1 MKILRIFY
9 LLMPVSI
16 YLAFLYA
23 PPAQGLGE
31 ASRII
36 YFHVPLAWNSTLAF
50 IVSGVPSII
59 YLYDKEKKFSL
70 IEERAH
76 NSASIG
82 MLFTV
87 LTIITG
93 SIWSKISWG
102 MYWNWDP
109 RETSIIILLL
119 IYIAY
124 FSLHSALADN
134 PNKGRL
140 TSSFLIF
147 AMVTV
152 PFFVFVVPRIYA
164 SLHPDP
170 IINPENK
177 MNMDGRMQITL
188 LVSLISFTIFY
199 FYLFILQNKISKI
212 KQQIEEKCY
221 EE

>member
-1 MKILRIFY
+1 
-9 LLMPVSI
+9 MPVSI

-36 YFHVPLAWNSTLAF
+36 YFHVPLAWNATLAF
-50 IVSGVPSII
+50 IISGVLSII
-59 YLYDKEKKFSL
+59 YLYDKEKRFKL
-70 IEERAH
+70 IEEKAH
-76 NSASIG
+76 NSAMIG
-82 MLFTV
+82 LLFTV

-93 SIWSKISWG
+93 SIWAKISWG
-102 MYWNWDP
+102 IYWNWDP

-134 PNKGRL
+134 PNKARL

-147 AMVTV
+147 AMATV
-152 PFFVFVVPRIYA
+152 PFFVFVVPRIYS

-177 MNMDGRMQITL
+177 MNMDGRMLITL
-188 LVSLISFTIFY
+188 LISLTSFTLLY
-199 FYLFILQNKISKI
+199 FHLFVIQNRISKI
-212 KQQIEEKCY
+212 KQYIEEKNH